1 MHMCAPRPNTFKKM
15 FNLPEES
22 VLDISQ
28 AKARNRMSK
37 RLATAARPM
46 SKSGRL
52 GTTLQRPPTGNNFI
66 TLT

>member
-1 MHMCAPRPNTFKKM
+1 M
-15 FNLPEES
+15 FNLAEES

-66 TLT
+66 TIT